1 MQSQQKRVKWSRG
14 ETAEALEERTDTG
27 ITQAS
32 VELMENCIPDIY
44 GNISRRPAL
53 KPIPL
58 SAGFRSSRVSEPNA
72 YFPFKEKV
80 LTLDRYDLDMK
91 LNYFDKYV
99 QFIPFY
105 ITEND
110 IILIGINTHESE
122 CCYLRIKDGEIVY
135 EYDGEPISNALIRS
149 SGVPY
154 NLSRVSYAQQNNYMV
169 VATTFRVYKVSFEFV
184 NNSNAFTPIVENFE
198 YSGGWYAPNGTQ
210 TKQVN
215 TSVIPGLAISGHFY
229 NYVYTDISGTTS
241 MYSNT
246 STGVSG
252 QANKELLEQEIP
264 VGSIVKMPKIGCY
277 FRVEGYY
284 TEADNLYFPSITF
297 SALQVHNDHHVA
309 PGVSGSVCV
318 AVNNNPNN
326 GAYLEYWANNVLQQ
340 EIIVPTQTPI
350 YVKST
355 VSSTG
360 YSTNMTHKDGLTQDW
375 GTWQNA
381 DMTDQTVRMFG
392 ALLAPVVDENESDD
406 TVAVEYG
413 YESLTPADYNVAP
426 DPSNPLF
433 PHPNQL
439 CFCEQRLWA
448 GGWAFDAEQ
457 EYALVIGSQIAR
469 YNDFKNDFNQE
480 NEPIELDILTQYK
493 EKVVHLL
500 DYNGLK
506 IFTDSF
512 EYAYSGGGVVKQ
524 SGNGSLSF
532 CTPIVFE
539 SLCLYADST
548 GNQIRAMQYEFQSN
562 IFNSSCINQ
571 VAPHDLIWYP
581 MYMATYEDKVYS
593 TGKHLF
599 IVNEQV
605 GENDVLYPSPDVY
618 DFPKVVKVNGSS
630 ILAVCNFVPS
640 NQANIWSRWIF
651 PQINYTIKASD
662 ITPLPVNSNMLH
674 SVINTKN
681 KPIFMFKCASIT
693 TSGGLTDG
701 MSFVPCYLDFEEN
714 LDLVGSV
721 NSYNKFIITSSAWNG
736 GYKYQTLTNTEVAIY
751 SDGVFQFTTT
761 TDNFGTITADL
772 SGLTNITVGLPINS
786 KIVSHPI
793 DVGGKTKSV
802 KKRIGKVQM
811 SVHDTDTGA
820 ISINGKTGYMNP
832 QQDHICFYGVSGMKD
847 EVKYTITNKN
857 GAMFHLESLLMNIEY
872 GTLDS

>member
-53 KPIPL
+53 KLIDGIKESCDSFYCG
-58 SAGFRSSRVSEPNA
+58 SADP
-72 YFPFKEKV
+72 K
-80 LTLDRYDLDMK
+80 
-91 LNYFDKYV
+91 V

-105 ITEND
+105 ITED
-110 IILIGINTHESE
+110 DFILFSVPTTQSTGIRFI
-122 CCYLRIKDGEIVY
+122 RIKNGVDVASQEI
-135 EYDGEPISNALIRS
+135 
-149 SGVPY
+149 SGVNIVPY
-154 NLSRVSYAQQNNYMV
+154 SGVYTDGVWISKPISYAQQNNFMII
-169 VATTFRVYKVSFEFV
+169 ATESRIYKLTITLSGD
-184 NNSNAFTPIVENFE
+184 SFTPTFE
-198 YSGGWYAPNGTQ
+198 YFNFSGGWYAPNGTQ
-210 TKQVN
+210 IKQVN

-229 NYVYTDISGTTS
+229 YYVYTDASGTTN

-246 STGVSG
+246 STGISG

-264 VGSIVKMPKIGCY
+264 VGSIVKMPNIGCY

-284 TEADNLYFPSITF
+284 NEADNLYFSSITF
-297 SALQVHNDHHVA
+297 SALQVHNDRHVA
-309 PGVSGSVCV
+309 PGVSGAVCV
-318 AVNNNPNN
+318 AVT
-326 GAYLEYWANNVLQQ
+326 GFGLYAYLEYWLNDTLQQ
-340 EIIVPTQTPI
+340 EVQVPVQTPI

-360 YSTNMTHKDGLTQDW
+360 YSTNMTYPDNYLQKW

-381 DMTDQTVRMFG
+381 DMSDQTVRMFG
-392 ALLAPVVDENESDD
+392 ALLAPVVDENASDD

-413 YESLTPADYNVAP
+413 YESLTPDSNVLL
-426 DPSNPLF
+426 NTPLF
-433 PHPNQL
+433 PHPKQL

-448 GGWAFDAEQ
+448 GGWAFSLEQ
-457 EYALVIGSQIAR
+457 ECALVIGSQIAR

-512 EYAYSGGGVVKQ
+512 EYIYSGGGVVKQ
-524 SGNGSLSF
+524 SGNGSLAE
-532 CTPIVFE
+532 CKPIVFE
-539 SLCLYADST
+539 ALCLYCDAT

-571 VAPHDLIWYP
+571 VAPHDLINFPKTLAGW
-581 MYMATYEDKVYS
+581 EDKFNS
-593 TGKHLF
+593 TGKYLF
-599 IVNEQV
+599 VINTNTTE
-605 GENDVLYPSPDVY
+605 SPV
-618 DFPKVVKVNGSS
+618 
-630 ILAVCNFVPS
+630 LAVCNFVPS
-640 NQANIWSRWIF
+640 NQANIWSRWNF
-651 PQINYTIKASD
+651 PKIYSSPNLESPRWFDFVYD
-662 ITPLPVNSNMLH
+662 IVP
-674 SVINTKN
+674 TK
-681 KPIFMFKCASIT
+681 KYPIFILKTNNFRE
-693 TSGGLTDG
+693 GGLLPSEIETASG
-701 MSFVPCYLDFEEN
+701 LVPAVLNFDAISDLETNIDDNNRVIIGYHESLDATKPN
-714 LDLVGSV
+714 D
-721 NSYNKFIITSSAWNG
+721 
-736 GYKYQTLTNTEVAIY
+736 TLTLINTEVAVY

-811 SVHDTDTGA
+811 SVHDTDAGA

-832 QQDHICFYGVSGMKD
+832 RNDHICFYGVSGMKD